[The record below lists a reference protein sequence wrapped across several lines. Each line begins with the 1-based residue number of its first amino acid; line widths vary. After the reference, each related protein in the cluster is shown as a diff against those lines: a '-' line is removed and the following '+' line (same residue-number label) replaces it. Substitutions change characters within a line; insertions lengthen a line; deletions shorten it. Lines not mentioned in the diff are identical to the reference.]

1 MKYDQFVDLVQERA
15 AIPDRAEAERTAVA
29 VLQELC
35 DRLSGKEARDLL
47 AQLPYQLKTA
57 VIVSPSAQPISAD
70 DFVERLSKE
79 LEIQPD
85 ETRTRVR
92 AVFQTIREAIS
103 LGELRDILM
112 ELDPEYADLLA

>member
-1 MKYDQFVDLVQERA
+1 VTYDAFVDLVQVRA
-15 AIPDRAEAERTAVA
+15 GIPDRTEAKRTAIA

-35 DRLSGKEARDLL
+35 DRLSGKEAKDLL

-57 VIVSPSAQPISAD
+57 VIAGPSAQLISAD
-70 DFVERLSKE
+70 EFVERVAGE

-85 ETRTRVR
+85 EARNRIR
-92 AVFQTIREAIS
+92 SVFHTIREAIS
-103 LGELRDILM
+103 LGEFRDILM

>member
-1 MKYDQFVDLVQERA
+1 VKYDAFVDLVQERA
-15 AIPDRAEAERTAVA
+15 GIADRDEAQRTAVA

-35 DRLSGKEARDLL
+35 DRLSGKEAKDLL

-57 VIVSPSAQPISAD
+57 VIVSPSAQPISASE
-70 DFVERLSKE
+70 FVERLTKE

-85 ETRTRVR
+85 EARTRVR

-103 LGELRDILM
+103 LGEFRDVLM